1 MFPVYQRRGPKRRV
15 KPRGNGSMGEASERA
30 VSIPQIT
37 YDHIEDAGE
46 KKDVSFFQGG
56 QRGAVEGNIQRP
68 ETTAVFM
75 LL

>member
-1 MFPVYQRRGPKRRV
+1 
-15 KPRGNGSMGEASERA
+15 MGEASERA